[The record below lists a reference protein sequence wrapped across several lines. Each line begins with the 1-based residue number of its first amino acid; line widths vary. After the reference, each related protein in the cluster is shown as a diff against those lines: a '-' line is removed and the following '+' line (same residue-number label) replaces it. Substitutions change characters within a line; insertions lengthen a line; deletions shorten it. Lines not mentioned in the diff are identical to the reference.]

1 MTKRLSVVAYAVNGA
16 GLGHLTRI
24 IAILRWVRRLGHLA
38 GVHPDIYILTSSEAC
53 GLALTEGFAAFKI
66 PSKTAIRE
74 AQILKEDYIRLAR
87 QWVWHSLG
95 LLRPDI
101 FLVDTFPGGSFGE
114 LIYALDGP
122 GAKVFVNR
130 AMKAEFQESI
140 QPLLFNYDRILV
152 PQELDSPKLEFP
164 TPIASKTSYL
174 GPIMLRDRVELR
186 DKAQARKRLGVPDN
200 KLGVWITAGG
210 GGDPTAEIGL
220 KTLVTQLEKN
230 EQLHLIVGA
239 GPLYRGEPLR
249 SSKITWLTDFNVSED
264 YLAADFAFSA
274 AGYNSF
280 HELLHAGIPTAFF
293 AQEKIADEQARR
305 IETAIKANCAL
316 KLLTNNQGVPVNNSL
331 EETLAIF
338 LDPIQRQALSNAAKN
353 LISHNWA
360 QEAAFETLATKVP
373 KALLA
378 KAQEIATPELFYKIN
393 QYKLDTELAYDILPT
408 FGSSDFLDADERQEL
423 FYQLFEESKIPA
435 DLTARFY
442 LLLSQKLAKP
452 SNDFEAEELV
462 TASVEIINEIG
473 KFNDERG
480 AMSFLKLL
488 PSERQSEPK
497 KIAKEIC
504 EFLSKLHQTGDSL
517 WRGIALYN
525 QTA

>member
-16 GLGHLTRI
+16 GLGHLTRV
-24 IAILRWVRRLGHLA
+24 IAILRWVRRLGRLA
-38 GVHPDIYILTSSEAC
+38 GFHPDIYILTSSEAS

-66 PSKTAIRE
+66 PSKTAIRQ

-95 LLRPDI
+95 LIRPDI

-122 GAKVFVNR
+122 GSKVFINR

-140 QPLLFNYDRILV
+140 QPLLVNYDRILV
-152 PQELDSPKLEFP
+152 PQEIDSPKIEFP
-164 TPIASKTSYL
+164 PQIASKVSYL

-186 DKAQARKRLGVPDN
+186 SKTEARKRLGVPDN

-220 KTLVTQLEKN
+220 KSLVSQLEKID
-230 EQLHLIVGA
+230 ELHLIVGA

-249 SSKITWLTDFNVSED
+249 SPKITWLTDFNVSED

-305 IETAIKANCAL
+305 LETAIKANCAL
-316 KLLTNNQGVPVNNSL
+316 KLEVDAQSIPINKSL
-331 EETLAIF
+331 QETLSKL
-338 LDPIQRQALSNAAKN
+338 LDSNQRQTLSDAAKQF
-353 LISHNWA
+353 ISQNWA
-360 QEAAFETLATKVP
+360 QEAAFETLLTKIP
-373 KALLA
+373 KAPLVQ
-378 KAQEIATPELFYKIN
+378 AQEIATPELFHKIS
-393 QYKLDTELAYDILPT
+393 QYNLDLELAYEVLPT
-408 FGSSDFLDADERQEL
+408 LGSAEFLDGDERQDL
-423 FYQLFEESKIPA
+423 FYQLFEESEVSA
-435 DLTARFY
+435 ELTAKFY

-452 SNDFEAEELV
+452 TNDFEAEALV
-462 TASVEIINEIG
+462 EASLAIINQIG

-488 PSERQSEPK
+488 PSERQTEPK
-497 KIAKEIC
+497 KIAKELG

-525 QTA
+525 QD